1 MADDDDDDDDVLPEM
16 FWILKMILATFIL
29 MVHLF
34 IRRAFNDGTSL
45 YFAGMHNRNTGKT
58 NSSKDNPRGG
68 KLGFSFAGIVAYG
81 LTKSSTLVQNEPF
94 QHHEVLLQTFM
105 VG

>member
-1 MADDDDDDDDVLPEM
+1 ME
-16 FWILKMILATFIL
+16 
-29 MVHLF
+29 
-34 IRRAFNDGTSL
+34 RGFNDGTSL

-68 KLGFSFAGIVAYG
+68 ELGFSFAGIVAYG